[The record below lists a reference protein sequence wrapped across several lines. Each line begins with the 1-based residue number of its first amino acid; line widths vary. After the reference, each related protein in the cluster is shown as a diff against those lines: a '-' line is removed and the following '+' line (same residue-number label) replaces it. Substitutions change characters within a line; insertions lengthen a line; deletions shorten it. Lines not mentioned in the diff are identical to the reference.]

1 MANRWTKLADLTAEL
16 YTKTLTVRPLRRSYI
31 SQADALYDYTVGHD
45 FVVVDQSSPL
55 NNCLISVCDRHELK
69 RTYDLTHLNIKYNPG
84 LSTIEVAL

>member
-1 MANRWTKLADLTAEL
+1 MANNWTKLADLTSKL
-16 YTKTLTVRPLRRSYI
+16 NTKTLSVRPLHRSYI

-69 RTYDLTHLNIKYNPG
+69 RTYELTHLNIKYNPG
-84 LSTIEVAL
+84 LSSIEVAL

>member
-1 MANRWTKLADLTAEL
+1 MANRWTKLAALSADL
-16 YTKTLTVRPLRRSYI
+16 YTKTLTVRPLHRSYI

-55 NNCLISVCDRHELK
+55 NNCLITVCDRHELK

-84 LSTIEVAL
+84 LTSIEVAL